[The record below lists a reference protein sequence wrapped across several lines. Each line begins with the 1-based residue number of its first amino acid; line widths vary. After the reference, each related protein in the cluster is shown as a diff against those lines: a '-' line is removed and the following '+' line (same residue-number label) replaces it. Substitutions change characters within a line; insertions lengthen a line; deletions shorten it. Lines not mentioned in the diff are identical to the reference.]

1 MERHLLVHCL
11 VRSIKALG
19 KFKSRPRLPKQREQF
34 HLFGKTFRHKHTD
47 VQRLVLRGAT
57 AMETGQ
63 KDGARKSDMDTD
75 SGSAGKEAIIT

>member
-1 MERHLLVHCL
+1 
-11 VRSIKALG
+11 
-19 KFKSRPRLPKQREQF
+19 
-34 HLFGKTFRHKHTD
+34 
-47 VQRLVLRGAT
+47 VQRLVLRGAA

>member
-1 MERHLLVHCL
+1 
-11 VRSIKALG
+11 
-19 KFKSRPRLPKQREQF
+19 
-34 HLFGKTFRHKHTD
+34 